1 MSNKVKKQASSLPF
15 SLSQGFRR
23 ISTMQPSSLL
33 VTVVVMSVA
42 VLLLSGTVYNIVNQP
57 MLAYSTNT
65 RFYFFY
71 TSAFGTNG
79 LSEQFVFDT
88 VIAATLYAAGL
99 IGLLALHQSARHAF
113 NPRQAYM
120 VLTIGVALVFI
131 SYLFLEY
138 VIHIKI
144 FG

>member
-15 SLSQGFRR
+15 SFSRWFRR

-42 VLLLSGTVYNIVNQP
+42 VLLFSGIVYNIVNQP
-57 MLAYSTNT
+57 YLAISTSS
-65 RFYFFY
+65 RFYFVY
-71 TSAFGTNG
+71 TSAFGGSG

-99 IGLLALHQSARHAF
+99 VGLLALHQSARHAF

-120 VLTIGVALVFI
+120 TMTIGVTLVFI

-138 VIHIKI
+138 VIYIKI
-144 FG
+144 NG